1 MADYSNIDTALAVFE
16 PTYRDLFSELRGA
29 GWHEGRRADPAK
41 VALEPHWPMPFPMH
55 DMARDFLLRFSGVNL
70 VGNDWAGVRF
80 GCGYLC
86 TADSLKVT
94 APYDVERLVLGED
107 EDTGRPPAFPI
118 GTMDDWMLF
127 LREDWTTL
135 TVAFTWR
142 HVLLTADPFQ
152 VVEEFRCSG
161 HRIWDDPQRHICVD
175 DINQVPVSL
184 IGGAY
189 DL

>member
-1 MADYSNIDTALAVFE
+1 MPDYSNIDTALAVFKS
-16 PTYRDLFSELRGA
+16 TYSDLFSELREA
-29 GWHEGRRADPAK
+29 GWHEGRRANPAE
-41 VALEPHWPMPFPMH
+41 VALEPYWLMPFPMH

-80 GCGYLC
+80 GCGYRC
-86 TADSLKVT
+86 MADSLKIT
-94 APYDVERLVLGED
+94 DPYDVERLVLGED
-107 EDTGRPPAFPI
+107 EGIGRQPAFPI

-135 TVAFTWR
+135 TVAFNWR
-142 HVLLTADPFQ
+142 HVLLTEDPF
-152 VVEEFRCSG
+152 EIADEFRRSG
-161 HRIWDDPQRHICVD
+161 HRIWDDPERHIRVD

-184 IGGAY
+184 IGGTW